1 MNSNS
6 KLVFSRSK
14 VSLNLDRVEAY
25 ARGEKIYPVTMELD
39 LTQKCT
45 RNCPGCPYGAARSPG
60 LTPSLSFLDRLFS
73 ILGPHIPGL
82 VLSGGEPTST
92 PHFPE
97 VMALAKRRGFK
108 EVAVITNGSLLHAP
122 KVQDALLEHA
132 SSVRVSL
139 YDWQLGESRYFL
151 NTLNSIENLRKRV
164 DLDKSQTQVA
174 ATMLTKTK
182 WIGRIEPVGQA
193 ALAAGVHWLYFHPY
207 CIDWDTPHPI
217 QDSQQ
222 GVVAAL
228 DAFKNRNGHRGLIQ
242 IPYERFYTTPLKFD
256 QLHAG
261 HFLIQVGADGVNYAG
276 PECKYEKDYALL
288 DLNEHLEDD
297 FLWRPE
303 RLAKLEQINSDNYR
317 PIGTRHR
324 PPVISDFIH
333 AYLNGEAGEGSGRA
347 GSYHQ
352 PNII

>member
-14 VSLNLDRVEAY
+14 VSLNHDRVEAY
-25 ARGEKIYPVTMELD
+25 AQGEKIYPVTMELD

-45 RNCPGCPYGAARSPG
+45 RSCPGCPYGAARSPG
-60 LTPSLSFLDRLFS
+60 LTLSLPFLDRLFS
-73 ILGPHIPGL
+73 ILGPHVPGL
-82 VLSGGEPTST
+82 VLSGGEATST

-97 VMALAKRRGFK
+97 VLSLAKRCGFK
-108 EVAVITNGSLLHAP
+108 EVAVITNGSLLHEP
-122 KVQDALLEHA
+122 KVQDALLQHA

-151 NTLNSIENLRKRV
+151 NTLKSIERLRKRV
-164 DLDKSQTQVA
+164 DLEKSQTQVA

-182 WIGRIEPVGQA
+182 WIGRIEPVGRA

-207 CIDWDTPHPI
+207 CINWDTPYPI

-228 DAFKNRNGHRGLIQ
+228 DGFKNRNGQRGLIQ
-242 IPYERFYTTPLKFD
+242 IPYERYYSTPLKFN

-276 PECKYEKDYALL
+276 RNANMKKIMP
-288 DLNEHLEDD
+288 
-297 FLWRPE
+297 FW
-303 RLAKLEQINSDNYR
+303 
-317 PIGTRHR
+317 T
-324 PPVISDFIH
+324 
-333 AYLNGEAGEGSGRA
+333 
-347 GSYHQ
+347 
-352 PNII
+352 